1 MKDFYVGVAPEE
13 ALKAIDRFI
22 VSGSLTGEKIDR
34 HVLTCSEGTVITAVY
49 EKHYY
54 RAGNRLTLTVVIDD
68 LTGRTRVHSVGGGG
82 GEGLFRFDW
91 GAADDFACAPKTA
104 LMKYGVKEV

>member
-34 HVLTCSEGTVITAVY
+34 HVLTWLE
-49 EKHYY
+49 
-54 RAGNRLTLTVVIDD
+54 
-68 LTGRTRVHSVGGGG
+68 
-82 GEGLFRFDW
+82 
-91 GAADDFACAPKTA
+91 AP
-104 LMKYGVKEV
+104 L